1 MIGLK
6 FAVKD
11 KTEKIA
17 VHQAFVSLINAASG
31 AEVDYSFELDLS
43 SAKAKEFADSGSG
56 KYQMRLIVGDAA
68 IANPMSWHLADLDL
82 SFGEGAEVDVA
93 AGAGDGAKPEIKHKF
108 REPEKRPPTAV
119 SNAFT
124 LLCLVPFAVMFGAW
138 AKLGVNVSG
147 FPVSLSGL
155 GFHLGLGSIF
165 ALYYFFW
172 LNMSM
177 FTTLKYLIMIGV
189 VTFLCG
195 NSMLSK
201 IAEKR
206 KAGQQ

>member
-1 MIGLK
+1 MP
-6 FAVKD
+6 FEHVS
-11 KTEKIA
+11 TE
-17 VHQAFVSLINAASG
+17 F
-31 AEVDYSFELDLS
+31 
-43 SAKAKEFADSGSG
+43 
-56 KYQMRLIVGDAA
+56 
-68 IANPMSWHLADLDL
+68 
-82 SFGEGAEVDVA
+82 
-93 AGAGDGAKPEIKHKF
+93 
-108 REPEKRPPTAV
+108 PPTIA
-119 SNAFT
+119 
-124 LLCLVPFAVMFGAW
+124 
-138 AKLGVNVSG
+138 GVNVSG

-165 ALYYFFW
+165 GLYYFFW

-206 KAGQQ
+206 KSQ